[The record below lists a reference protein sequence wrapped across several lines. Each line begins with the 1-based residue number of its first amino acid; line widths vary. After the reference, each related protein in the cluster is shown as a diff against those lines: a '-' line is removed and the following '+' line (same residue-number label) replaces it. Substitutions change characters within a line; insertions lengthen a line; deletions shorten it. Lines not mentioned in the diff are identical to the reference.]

1 MEADVEA
8 DGSGHED
15 VVVCADDGSVGAVGF
30 AFVDEV
36 FVEAS
41 AVGLGVE
48 VFAYDFD
55 EGGYDH
61 GFGGDVG
68 VEAVFAWEALADFVF
83 GLASGVEVGVYGGYL
98 IEDVLGLVAA
108 FDLAFAVVSLEGVG
122 FYDEQ
127 GVVVPGGDLCCF
139 PCEAVDV
146 AVPAPLCDDC
156 GASAFGHC
164 EAVDDCDHRP
174 VGFVGA
180 ASDVDD
186 CEVSAGD
193 VDFVVDLG
201 FGPYPQEA
209 LSVGG
214 EAEVFEGSGAF
225 VGFGVYVADEAWGA
239 ASPGEGFD
247 LILVEDHGAGMDE
260 SLDIVGGVFGGHDR
274 VVVFGGPLLN
284 VPVDG
289 FESGPFLPE
298 PPEVSARLLA
308 G

>member
-1 MEADVEA
+1 MAGEEAGDWRGGGRAWVGSEDGFGDGAVSFCGTGAATGNDYGGLHFVEADVEA

-108 FDLAFAVVSLEGVG
+108 FDLAFAVVGLEGVG

-164 EAVDDCDHRP
+164 EAVDDCDH
-174 VGFVGA
+174 
-180 ASDVDD
+180 
-186 CEVSAGD
+186 
-193 VDFVVDLG
+193 
-201 FGPYPQEA
+201 
-209 LSVGG
+209 
-214 EAEVFEGSGAF
+214 
-225 VGFGVYVADEAWGA
+225 
-239 ASPGEGFD
+239 
-247 LILVEDHGAGMDE
+247 
-260 SLDIVGGVFGGHDR
+260 
-274 VVVFGGPLLN
+274 
-284 VPVDG
+284 
-289 FESGPFLPE
+289 
-298 PPEVSARLLA
+298 
-308 G
+308 